1 MNLCSKL
8 GVKENLCS
16 AKDVKVSLVETENS
30 AIIIAINSSS
40 QKRNGAISLN
50 KEYENVQVVY
60 GQGEAEIQGK
70 ELRFEL
76 EANKSAV
83 LRLDC

>member
-1 MNLCSKL
+1 MNLCDKLAVSK
-8 GVKENLCS
+8 NRCS
-16 AKDVKVSLVETENS
+16 AKDVKVSVIETENS

-40 QKRNGAISLN
+40 EKRAGSISLN
-50 KEYENVQVVY
+50 KEYETVQVVY